1 MKLLF
6 VLLFTSM
13 CCYAQQEDIT
23 EKVKQIDDMSQ
34 NNSIA
39 LRTCGSIF
47 KKRFLL
53 GKKTIGGFSNQVYC
67 TKPANGVQYKNDSPS
82 IIKGKYTET
91 NFITK
96 NSTEYLDATFY
107 YDNDKLFFVCIEK
120 GIKNKNAEPV
130 SEIYNIEPGK
140 DISPEIS
147 EKLGFDIAE
156 WINNRKILFEEMR
169 DQMKGLTTM
178 TY

>member
-6 VLLFTSM
+6 VLLFTSI
-13 CCYAQQEDIT
+13 CCYAQEDDIILR
-23 EKVKQIDDMSQ
+23 VKQIDSIAKL
-34 NNSIA
+34 NSISSQA
-39 LRTCGSIF
+39 CGSLF
-47 KKRFLL
+47 KKRFLF

-67 TKPANGVQYKNDSPS
+67 TKAVNGVQYKNDSPS
-82 IIKGKYTET
+82 IIKGQYTET
-91 NFITK
+91 SFITK

-120 GIKNKNAEPV
+120 GIKNKNAEPI
-130 SEIYNIEPGK
+130 SEIYNIESGK

-147 EKLGFDIAE
+147 EKLGFDITE
-156 WINNRKILFEEMR
+156 WINNHKILFEEMR